1 MTCPAADFVEE
12 SFLLTARESLSNTG
26 LFVVNLV
33 SRSASIKDLV
43 LARMK
48 TVRPS
53 FFLLNNFTNGQFTC
67 KKRKRKW

>member
-12 SFLLTARESLSNTG
+12 SFLLTVRESLSNTG

-48 TVRPS
+48 TVRDY
-53 FFLLNNFTNGQFTC
+53 FFVIQLY
-67 KKRKRKW
+67 

>member
-12 SFLLTARESLSNTG
+12 SFLLTVRESLSDSG

-33 SRSASIKDLV
+33 SRSASTKDLV

-48 TVRPS
+48 KVS
-53 FFLLNNFTNGQFTC
+53 FFFFFKFLNGQLAIIR
-67 KKRKRKW
+67 KKW